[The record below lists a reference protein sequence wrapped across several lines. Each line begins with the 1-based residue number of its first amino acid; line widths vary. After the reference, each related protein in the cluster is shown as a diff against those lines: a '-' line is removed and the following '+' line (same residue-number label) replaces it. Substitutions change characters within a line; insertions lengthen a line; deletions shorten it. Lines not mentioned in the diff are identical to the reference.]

1 MTKIFLLTHEY
12 QTLVREIT
20 TPHLSSFITTCLTIV
35 SPRSSSRG
43 HSASARAELLATI
56 LEAFCHLLPR
66 HPTLFRPFTAR
77 FQALLLPLLA
87 PTPSTMLPLHEP
99 SSLSLGLSSVS
110 ADLLDTA
117 QRLFV
122 LLHCCAPK
130 NTSGEEWRK
139 AIRTTIADIH
149 HTGNKVF
156 RAVIE
161 DWEATAGS
169 IDQGPESSNLG
180 EQVSDMNEDLLGL
193 PSWQGIS
200 AGLERLCGLLAL
212 LKAFISTLTSS
223 TVCFPLGPL
232 MDMLAR
238 IFSLVVPS
246 KQASA
251 DRFGGPRL
259 NPETERDEREGLWA
273 GLPHIHVAA
282 LSVIS
287 ALAVRL
293 NHAFAPLA
301 QGALDQITW
310 VFAAEKFNVD
320 IRIAT
325 YALVARLL
333 KLIGPSLTRSS
344 VSTLV
349 DIVKACCDELLPS
362 SAATVTAVAASTSQK
377 GNGQT
382 KGASTIDTDAFL
394 TSSDAKVQSDP
405 ISVSIYHAAST
416 LLQLF
421 LTEISSHN
429 LLYPL
434 RVQIDR
440 TAVLT
445 RHKHAMIA
453 SVLNPPPN
461 RKGTRTN
468 KSILPLLV
476 RSFGTDLE
484 VEGLLRPRMPII
496 QVGKDVDE
504 GTDWLEGHNDEYTS
518 HSMGLED
525 NHADATTESKK
536 ENYPPDLPTL
546 VEPSARR
553 SEPTTLD
560 RGLSTAAEIGED
572 VTNLTNKTVPFAQ
585 SSDTD
590 LYNGSHKRHREL
602 AEADITTTTSG
613 QSISADNYSRDAPSQ
628 KRVRLEDESTGR
640 SSVQVSDVEVAAT
653 RAPTSYGEEVT
664 HPDVTSRNL
673 PVSASSTA
681 PGFGGGSDDSD
692 DDIEIPPLVMDSDT
706 DEGEDEEEGD
716 GV

>member
-1 MTKIFLLTHEY
+1 
-12 QTLVREIT
+12 
-20 TPHLSSFITTCLTIV
+20 
-35 SPRSSSRG
+35 
-43 HSASARAELLATI
+43 
-56 LEAFCHLLPR
+56 
-66 HPTLFRPFTAR
+66 
-77 FQALLLPLLA
+77 
-87 PTPSTMLPLHEP
+87 MLPLHEP
-99 SSLSLGLSSVS
+99 SSLSLGHSSGS

-122 LLHCCAPK
+122 CLHCCAPK

-139 AIRTTIADIH
+139 AIRTTITDIH

-169 IDQGPESSNLG
+169 IDQGPESRNLG

-200 AGLERLCGLLAL
+200 AGVERLCGLLTL
-212 LKAFISTLTSS
+212 LKAFLANPTSS
-223 TVCFPLGPL
+223 TVSFPFGPL

-251 DRFGGPRL
+251 DRFEGPRL
-259 NPETERDEREGLWA
+259 NPEIERDEREGLWA

-293 NHAFAPLA
+293 NRSFAPLA
-301 QGALDQITW
+301 QGALDQIIW
-310 VFAAEKFNVD
+310 VFAAEKFNSD

-325 YALVARLL
+325 YTLVARLL
-333 KLIGPSLTRSS
+333 KLIGPSMTRSS
-344 VSTLV
+344 VPALV
-349 DIVKACCDELLPS
+349 DIVKSCCDDLLPS
-362 SAATVTAVAASTSQK
+362 SAATVTTVAASASQK

-382 KGASTIDTDAFL
+382 KGPTTIDTDAFL
-394 TSSDAKVQSDP
+394 TTSDAKVQSDP
-405 ISVSIYHAAST
+405 ISVFIDYTAST

-429 LLYPL
+429 IPYPL

-468 KSILPLLV
+468 KSIMPLLV

-504 GTDWLEGHNDEYTS
+504 ETEWVEDHNDES
-518 HSMGLED
+518 ISNSMGPED
-525 NHADATTESKK
+525 NHADATTESKDD
-536 ENYPPDLPTL
+536 NYPPDLPTL
-546 VEPSARR
+546 TEASAKR
-553 SEPTTLD
+553 SEPTALD
-560 RGLSTAAEIGED
+560 RGLCTAAQIGED
-572 VTNLTNKTVPFAQ
+572 ATELTKITAHLAQ

-590 LYNGSHKRHREL
+590 LCNGSHKRHREL
-602 AEADITTTTSG
+602 AEADNTTTTSG
-613 QSISADNYSRDAPSQ
+613 QSISAENYSRDAPNQ
-628 KRVRLEDESTGR
+628 KRVRLEAERTGG

-653 RAPTSYGEEVT
+653 GAPTSYGEGAT
-664 HPDVTSRNL
+664 HPDVTTRSL
-673 PVSASSTA
+673 PASSSSTA
-681 PGFGGGSDDSD
+681 PGVGGGSDDSD